1 MIRRRPVSSY
11 TKADD
16 LVGQPPADYSLG
28 KSDVRSYFLIMNFSM
43 AKMSFLGA
51 DGCQCRRKDA
61 MRSFADAGIVRKLL
75 VAAQG
80 EEPKYIVRT
89 WAALE
94 CCNTVTTHR
103 NESHIVR
110 VDFFLVRRKRV
121 RKIFRPLRPIVPF
134 TSEYAE
140 RVPQKVA
147 RKAPDRGAEANSAHS
162 VGLGPRHR
170 CSKKK

>member
-1 MIRRRPVSSY
+1 
-11 TKADD
+11 
-16 LVGQPPADYSLG
+16 
-28 KSDVRSYFLIMNFSM
+28 
-43 AKMSFLGA
+43 
-51 DGCQCRRKDA
+51 

-103 NESHIVR
+103 NESHVVR

-121 RKIFRPLRPIVPF
+121 RKKFRPLRPIVPF
-134 TSEYAE
+134 TTEYAD

-147 RKAPDRGAEANSAHS
+147 RKAPDRGAEANSARS